1 MKNALEIV
9 TFKIKDGVKLPD
21 FLRAAAELEEGF
33 AKKQKGFL
41 SRTFARGE
49 GNDWVDVIRWQ
60 TMADAEA
67 ASKAAME
74 SPVCA
79 PMFGMI
85 DEPSVKMMHF
95 EILS

>member
-9 TFKIKDGVKLPD
+9 IFKVNAGADVSE
-21 FLRAAAELEEGF
+21 FLKMSADMEEGF
-33 AKKQKGFL
+33 ARKQKGFL
-41 SRTFARGE
+41 SRTYARNGDDE
-49 GNDWVDVIRWQ
+49 WVDVIRWE

-67 ASKAAME
+67 ASKAAMQ

-85 DEPSVKMMHF
+85 DEASVKMMHF
-95 EILS
+95 DILS

>member
-9 TFKIKDGVKLPD
+9 TFKIKDGIEIPD
-21 FLRAAAELEEGF
+21 FLKASAEMEEGF
-33 AKKQKGFL
+33 AKKQEGFL

-49 GNDWVDVIRWQ
+49 GNDWVDVIRWE
-60 TMADAEA
+60 TTAAAEA
-67 ASKAAME
+67 ASKAAMQ
-74 SPVCA
+74 SPDCA

-85 DEPSVKMMHF
+85 DEASVKMMHF